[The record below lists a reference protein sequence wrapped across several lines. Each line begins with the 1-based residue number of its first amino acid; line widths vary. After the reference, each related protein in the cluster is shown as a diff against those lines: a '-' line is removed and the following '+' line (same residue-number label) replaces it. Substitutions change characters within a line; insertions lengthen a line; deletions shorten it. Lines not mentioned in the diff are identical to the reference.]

1 MAAEPSPPTLPAAPR
16 PSTNWTLEYGNQLYR
31 WLTAFQQYYTN
42 YPYLRGSGLYFLPDS
57 LAETGYGLQPGMVF
71 SNAGVLTVVREG
83 DIWAGP
89 LTATVALGTVTV
101 TT

>member
-1 MAAEPSPPTLPAAPR
+1 MAEVPSQPVLPAAPR
-16 PSTNWTLEYGNQLYR
+16 PPAQWSQEYGNQLYR
-31 WLTAFQQYYTN
+31 WLTALQNYYGG
-42 YPYLRGSGLYFLPDS
+42 YPFLRGSALFFLPGA
-57 LAETGYGLQPGMVF
+57 LPETGYGLLPGTVF
-71 SNAGVLTVVREG
+71 SNAGVLTVVRED